1 MVSEEEQ
8 RAARAKVITALG
20 VFALVLVVV
29 IVGLVWA
36 GSTRD
41 TGDADAA
48 PGAPVGGSPGAGSP
62 APHAGAGTA
71 AGGWDTGGQT
81 ALAVRPMR
89 QFPDAASLPQTLAT
103 TSLPVITLPT
113 ATRANP
119 VGVGEGFPA
128 TPEGAIGQL
137 AALEVVGLRDLNPD
151 TYNATYASISLPGA
165 PTPGATPLG
174 YQVARNYDQIV
185 GSGGAGTITS
195 RWQLAGAQVKGVTDG
210 GRAVVVCVSG
220 QLQAAAQNTVQ
231 VATGDCQAMRFTG
244 NDWRIAPVPAA
255 ARAPI
260 TWPGTEAF
268 NQAGYHPTDG
278 GPT

>member
-29 IVGLVWA
+29 IAGLIWASSTTSSSA
-36 GSTRD
+36 GSDPTV
-41 TGDADAA
+41 GAGGESAA
-48 PGAPVGGSPGAGSP
+48 PAPPVGA
-62 APHAGAGTA
+62 APA
-71 AGGWDTGGQT
+71 AGGWDTAGQA
-81 ALAVRPMR
+81 ALAARPMR
-89 QFPDAASLPQTLAT
+89 QFPDSASLPQTLAT
-103 TSLPVITLPT
+103 TSLPVIAVPT

-119 VGVGEGFPA
+119 AGVGEGFPA
-128 TPEGAIGQL
+128 TVEGAIGQL
-137 AALEVVGLRDLNPD
+137 AALEVVGLKDLNPD
-151 TYNATYASISLPGA
+151 TYNAAYVSVSLPGA

-185 GSGGAGTITS
+185 GSGTTTITS

-210 GRAVVVCVSG
+210 GRAAVVCVSG

-244 NDWRIAPVPAA
+244 TDWRIAPVPPA

-260 TWPGTEAF
+260 TWPGTDAF